1 MSSSDWIIIPTIG
14 ENKKCSKPPI
24 RLYSKTYRNYME
36 DVRFNA
42 SSFSS
47 RHSEILEWKLGKKL
61 EEMTL
66 EHVTHPFQ
74 EHVIQRLAIRHEK
87 ITYPWIRLRGNQKET
102 LVFPNKIWVSCMVF
116 PYPSLSKNWEHKITN
131 DDDPF

>member
-1 MSSSDWIIIPTIG
+1 
-14 ENKKCSKPPI
+14 
-24 RLYSKTYRNYME
+24 ME

-74 EHVIQRLAIRHEK
+74 EHFIQRLAIRHEK
-87 ITYPWIRLRGNQKET
+87 ITYPWIRLRGNQQET
-102 LVFPNKIWVSCMVF
+102 LVFPNKNMGFLCGF
-116 PYPSLSKNWEHKITN
+116 PLSILIQELGT
-131 DDDPF
+131 